1 VSILS
6 GEDQSTEIR
15 QELKIVP
22 AQASVVKHVRY
33 TYACRRCDRE
43 AVTGLVFDMANYSFV
58 TLFLSY
64 QTIRNY
70 STDPCSMNRK
80 GNCWDNAVR
89 ESFFRTLK
97 VEFVCHCTFENP
109 FPGTA

>member
-33 TYACRRCDRE
+33 TTPAAAATE
-43 AVTGLVFDMANYSFV
+43 KLLLVWFLTCKLLLCHFV
-58 TLFLSY
+58 FILPDYPKL
-64 QTIRNY
+64 
-70 STDPCSMNRK
+70 
-80 GNCWDNAVR
+80 
-89 ESFFRTLK
+89 
-97 VEFVCHCTFENP
+97 
-109 FPGTA
+109 